1 VSLVTVALAGVT
13 TLVISGVHVAQFGY
27 RSPSLHVALET
38 LIATISIVAAH
49 LVHGRFQQGRARGD
63 LVLFYALAT
72 FAAINLLFG
81 ALPAALSEAYPHT
94 LSLWALS
101 AGSFVGAGLLLIAAR
116 APMTPVRRLPV
127 RALDRL
133 VAAAILVGVGG
144 AIIGLV
150 GLEGT
155 SIGRPPFSADRWSLG
170 GVGSH
175 PELVLD
181 VVVAVLFFAA
191 GAAFTT
197 RAERTGEELMTWLA
211 AGSVVAGFARFNFF
225 FLPTF
230 YSDWISTG
238 DVLRVAFFV
247 LLFIGTAREVS
258 AYQQRAAESA
268 VLGERRRMARDL
280 HDGLSQELAFIAAE
294 AKRLTSLTA
303 EFAHDPT
310 RLEHLASAAERALD
324 ESRRAIATLA
334 QPIHAPL
341 HVAMARE
348 AEEVAARIGVG
359 IQLALDPTIEVDPVT
374 RETLLRIVREA
385 VSNAGRHGHASR
397 ISVELT
403 NGDSLRLRVTDDGD
417 GFDPVGS
424 VNRGFGLVSM
434 QERAK
439 ALGGEFRVISRVGD
453 GTEIEVMIP

>member
-1 VSLVTVALAGVT
+1 VSLVAATVAGAA
-13 TLVISGVHVAQFGY
+13 TLVIGGIQFFQISY

-38 LIATISIVAAH
+38 AIAAITIFAAH
-49 LVHGRFQQGRARGD
+49 LVHGRSRQSHAQSD
-63 LVLFYALAT
+63 LVLFFALAT

-81 ALPAALSEAYPHT
+81 ALPAALSRAYPHT
-94 LSLWALS
+94 VSLWALS
-101 AGSFVGAGLLLIAAR
+101 AGSLVGAALLLIAAR

-144 AIIGLV
+144 AVVGLV
-150 GLEGT
+150 GLDGK
-155 SIGRPPFSADRWSLG
+155 SIGRPPFSADRWSLAA
-170 GVGSH
+170 VGSH
-175 PELVLD
+175 PELILD
-181 VVVAVLFFAA
+181 VVIAVLFFAA

-197 RAERTGEELMTWLA
+197 RAKRTGEELMIWLA
-211 AGSVVAGFARFNFF
+211 AGSVVAGFAGFNFF

-238 DVLRVAFFV
+238 DVLRVAFYV
-247 LLFIGTAREVS
+247 LLFIGAVREIS
-258 AYQQRAAESA
+258 TYQQRAAESA
-268 VLGERRRMARDL
+268 VLDERRRMARDL

-303 EFAHDPT
+303 EFAHDPA

-359 IQLALDPTIEVDPVT
+359 LQLALDPTIEVDPVT

-385 VSNAGRHGHASR
+385 VSNAGRHGRARR

-424 VNRGFGLVSM
+424 VSRGFGLVSM

-439 ALGGEFRVISRVGD
+439 ALGGEFRLKSRLGD